1 LADLVNP
8 GGGDGGDGGGPGG
21 YDKDSEE
28 SYGPDPGSYRSRRPP
43 GGPPGPPDGND
54 PNNFSFNS
62 NPNRNPKPFKPQP
75 VHFDTKL
82 KPDVIPEWDGNTD
95 ELMRWIRKINDI
107 SNYSDY
113 TRIQLGQQVPLKF
126 TKRAARWYGSL
137 SVSYQREITENWDT
151 LKLAILIHFMSR
163 AVLEKAKAVALA
175 MHYRD
180 KGHEDET
187 PEDYVIR
194 KEEALTGTCN
204 WTDSELVFE
213 IMNSAPKSWRT
224 LIDTY
229 TTTTYHDLLDQVSWF
244 QADLMAVD
252 CTSNPNVQR
261 QLDKMMTSIHKLEN
275 KNHSSS
281 KVRSHKVDSKPIGW
295 HKYLSKP
302 KFKRQDN
309 NTSKK
314 KTPKDV
320 GARGC
325 KYGGSLN
332 HWDRECTKPKTSDI
346 KQAQAHAT
354 SLEDEEAAAQN
365 AYDDLCD
372 EILDS
377 ATETEDLMDFSNESE
392 SEQDFHKAPK
402 SHTAT
407 TSSTK
412 PLAGSQESQGSLG
425 GTSVN
430 QEDSLLIDL
439 GRQTLTNEVLSEMV
453 NSNFYKNT
461 LGHLPSR
468 KAFTKKLKNATR
480 TLASMIG
487 EEITL
492 KRLMSRPPGTAFYG
506 SKATIIKGCI
516 QSKLGVKHRI
526 TFDTGSEITLIN
538 EDLILELS
546 PVPKIK
552 SGQKLKLVQVT
563 GNSTISQYV
572 IVPLIFDTDLG
583 PIKMTVEAYI
593 VPKMNAPFILGTDFA
608 SQFQLSLIR
617 DNLGTRIQFGDTG
630 RSIKVEESETSPQI
644 NNSGAFKVEI
654 STFYSSNKD
663 RRKKSKK
670 LQDKRRKDKTLPL
683 DSTKVKSLETIVIP
697 PETMK
702 RIKVKTQFN
711 PDQEEGFVQ
720 RDFGFYRN
728 QDDVYAVAD
737 CLITTVKPEL
747 QVANFSK

>member
-21 YDKDSEE
+21 YDKDSDE
-28 SYGPDPGSYRSRRPP
+28 SYGQDPGSYQSRQPP
-43 GGPPGPPDGND
+43 GGPPGLPDGND
-54 PNNFSFNS
+54 LNNFSFNT
-62 NPNRNPKPFKPQP
+62 NPNWNPQPFKPQP

-95 ELMRWIRKINDI
+95 ELMRWIRKINEI

-113 TRIQLGQQVPLKF
+113 MHIQLGQQVPLKF
-126 TKRAARWYGSL
+126 TKHAARWYRSL

-151 LKLAILIHFMSR
+151 LKLAILIHYMSR
-163 AVLEKAKAVALA
+163 AVLEKAKVVALA
-175 MHYRD
+175 VCYRD

-213 IMNSAPKSWRT
+213 IMNGAPKSWRT

-244 QADLMAVD
+244 QSDLMAAD
-252 CTSNPNVQR
+252 HTSNPNIQL
-261 QLDKMMTSIHKLEN
+261 QLDKMMTVIHKLEN
-275 KNHSSS
+275 KSHLSS

-295 HKYLSKP
+295 HKNLPKP
-302 KFKRQDN
+302 KFKRHDN

-325 KYGGSLN
+325 KYCRSLN

-346 KQAQAHAT
+346 KQAQAHAA
-354 SLEDEEAAAQN
+354 SLEDEEAATQN

-377 ATETEDLMDFSNESE
+377 ATEVEDLMDISSESE

-412 PLAGSQESQGSLG
+412 PSAGSQESQGNLG
-425 GTSVN
+425 GTPVN

-439 GRQTLTNEVLSEMV
+439 GMQALTTEVLSGMV

-461 LGHLPSR
+461 LAHLPSR
-468 KAFTKKLKNATR
+468 KAFTKRLKNATR

-487 EEITL
+487 EEIPL
-492 KRLMSRPPGTAFYG
+492 KRL
-506 SKATIIKGCI
+506 
-516 QSKLGVKHRI
+516 
-526 TFDTGSEITLIN
+526 
-538 EDLILELS
+538 
-546 PVPKIK
+546 
-552 SGQKLKLVQVT
+552 
-563 GNSTISQYV
+563 IS
-572 IVPLIFDTDLG
+572 
-583 PIKMTVEAYI
+583 
-593 VPKMNAPFILGTDFA
+593 
-608 SQFQLSLIR
+608 
-617 DNLGTRIQFGDTG
+617 
-630 RSIKVEESETSPQI
+630 
-644 NNSGAFKVEI
+644 
-654 STFYSSNKD
+654 
-663 RRKKSKK
+663 
-670 LQDKRRKDKTLPL
+670 
-683 DSTKVKSLETIVIP
+683 
-697 PETMK
+697 
-702 RIKVKTQFN
+702 
-711 PDQEEGFVQ
+711 
-720 RDFGFYRN
+720 
-728 QDDVYAVAD
+728 
-737 CLITTVKPEL
+737 
-747 QVANFSK
+747 